1 MIALEKKKES
11 DKHWTI
17 LPQASKMHL
26 QCMDVAG
33 VIERNN
39 FHHVEGV
46 LLDRTTSV
54 IRRLKLRLYQY
65 FMQTVCIYSN
75 NTRVINL
82 GAGEMIKAIKDKK
95 NCESKIKHAENTL
108 CPVQQCEETI
118 DTVSIQLVINHNF
131 MIVILS

>member
-39 FHHVEGV
+39 FHHIEGV

-65 FMQTVCIYSN
+65 FMQTVY
-75 NTRVINL
+75 L
-82 GAGEMIKAIKDKK
+82 
-95 NCESKIKHAENTL
+95 
-108 CPVQQCEETI
+108 
-118 DTVSIQLVINHNF
+118 F
-131 MIVILS
+131 

>member
-26 QCMDVAG
+26 QSTDVAG
-33 VIERNN
+33 VVEQNN

-82 GAGEMIKAIKDKK
+82 GAREMIKAIKDKK
-95 NCESKIKHAENTL
+95 NTVKSEHAENTL

-131 MIVILS
+131 MIIFLS

>member
-17 LPQASKMHL
+17 LPQASKMYL
-26 QCMDVAG
+26 QCMDVTR

-54 IRRLKLRLYQY
+54 IRRLKLRLYQHL
-65 FMQTVCIYSN
+65 MPPVCI
-75 NTRVINL
+75 
-82 GAGEMIKAIKDKK
+82 
-95 NCESKIKHAENTL
+95 
-108 CPVQQCEETI
+108 
-118 DTVSIQLVINHNF
+118 F
-131 MIVILS
+131 F

>member
-1 MIALEKKKES
+1 MIALEKKKDS

-26 QCMDVAG
+26 QSTDVAG
-33 VIERNN
+33 VVERNN
-39 FHHVEGV
+39 FHRVEGV

-75 NTRVINL
+75 NTRGINL
-82 GAGEMIKAIKDKK
+82 GAREMIKAIKDKK
-95 NCESKIKHAENTL
+95 NTVKSEHAENTL

-118 DTVSIQLVINHNF
+118 HTVSIQLVINHNF
-131 MIVILS
+131 MIIFLS